1 MYFRRMRYSYVKKKK
16 RQDTKLHFQYASFG
30 YEGRNVYT
38 YLLMLFSKAIMVYK
52 AIKSKMVTYK
62 ERGKNKAEGT
72 SIEMNCQFLNHAN
85 VLHILKGNSNT

>member
-1 MYFRRMRYSYVKKKK
+1 
-16 RQDTKLHFQYASFG
+16 
-30 YEGRNVYT
+30 
-38 YLLMLFSKAIMVYK
+38 MLFSKAIMVYK

-72 SIEMNCQFLNHAN
+72 RIEMNCQFLNHAN

>member
-1 MYFRRMRYSYVKKKK
+1 MLQLFIHERM
-16 RQDTKLHFQYASFG
+16 G
-30 YEGRNVYT
+30 YEITDT

-72 SIEMNCQFLNHAN
+72 RIEMNCQFLNHAN
-85 VLHILKGNSNT
+85 VLHILNL